1 LNDYW
6 NWVVEFVPLWVAP
19 NVLTALGRCSFS
31 SSVIV
36 SSQAYAGFLSQLV
49 GFVAMS
55 YYNPDFETPVAPWVY
70 FLCAGGLFAYQT
82 LDNIDGKQA
91 RRTKSSSPL
100 GELFDHVSDAMGVGT
115 MITTVGASCRVGP
128 VVTLSKA

>member
-1 LNDYW
+1 
-6 NWVVEFVPLWVAP
+6 
-19 NVLTALGRCSFS
+19 
-31 SSVIV
+31 
-36 SSQAYAGFLSQLV
+36 
-49 GFVAMS
+49 MS
-55 YYNPDFETPVAPWVY
+55 YHNPDFETPVAPWVY

-128 VVTLSKA
+128 VVTLGEKEWLISHFASHELLS

>member
-1 LNDYW
+1 M
-6 NWVVEFVPLWVAP
+6 PLWVAP
-19 NVLTALGRCSFS
+19 NVLTALGECASTAVLCSRS
-31 SSVIV
+31 
-36 SSQAYAGFLSQLV
+36 AGFLCQLV

-55 YYNPDFETPVAPWVY
+55 YYNPDFETPVPAWVY

-128 VVTLSKA
+128 VVTLSEQTILPSSSFC